1 MKKALATV
9 MCLVLGSLFAFAG
22 CAENA
27 AATAKCKDSADSNAC
42 SECCTKNGAS
52 GNTFTGAGSCTCR
65 GGG

>member
-1 MKKALATV
+1 MKKALATMMV
-9 MCLVLGSLFAFAG
+9 LVVGSFLALAG

-27 AATAKCKDSADSNAC
+27 AATAKCKESADSNLC
-42 SECCTKNGAS
+42 SSCCTTNGAS